1 MYLLSYRERGHHR
14 PQQYW
19 ERGRPRPQQT
29 SVPDRSTI
37 FSLLVGSL
45 VVFSLACNVER
56 ARNRVDEKNLPQ
68 VILWAWERPE
78 DLRFLTSS
86 RHGVAFLA
94 QTLVLKKDEVIYKP
108 RRQPLKLAPATRAIA
123 VTRIESTKSNG
134 DRPSLSAVQRAKLVH
149 LIRETLKLP
158 AVWAIQIDFDA
169 VTSERQ
175 FYRMLLTDLRSN
187 LPDDT
192 PLSMTA
198 LASFCLGD
206 RWIKDLPVDEAIPM
220 AFRMGT
226 DSPKIR
232 SLLEEGND
240 FRGELC
246 RRSYGI
252 ALDEPLNAKF
262 DGTRRVYAFNTRS
275 WRPEDLQLLEARL
288 QK

>member
-1 MYLLSYRERGHHR
+1 MIGSAKPNALFASILMLA
-14 PQQYW
+14 
-19 ERGRPRPQQT
+19 
-29 SVPDRSTI
+29 
-37 FSLLVGSL
+37 SLP
-45 VVFSLACNVER
+45 CKVER
-56 ARNRVDEKNLPQ
+56 TRNRVDEKNLPP

-94 QTLVLKKDEVIYKP
+94 QTLVLKRDEVIHKP

-123 VTRIESTKSNG
+123 VTRIESTKSTG
-134 DRPSLSAVQRAKLVH
+134 DRPSLSTTQRAKLVQ
-149 LIRETLKLP
+149 LIQETLKLP
-158 AVWAIQIDFDA
+158 AVWAVQIDFDA

-175 FYRMLLTDLRSN
+175 FYRTLLEDLRSK

-206 RWIKDLPVDEAIPM
+206 RWIRDLPVDEAIPM
-220 AFRMGT
+220 AFRMGV
-226 DSPKIR
+226 DSPKIK

-252 ALDEPLNAKF
+252 ALDEPLNAKL
-262 DGTRRVYAFNTRS
+262 DSTRRVYAFNARA
-275 WRPEDLQLLEARL
+275 WRPDDLQLLEARL

>member
-1 MYLLSYRERGHHR
+1 MFIGSKPITLLAGLILI
-14 PQQYW
+14 
-19 ERGRPRPQQT
+19 
-29 SVPDRSTI
+29 V
-37 FSLLVGSL
+37 SLP
-45 VVFSLACNVER
+45 CRVER
-56 ARNRVDEKNLPQ
+56 ARNRVDEKKLPPI
-68 VILWAWERPE
+68 VLWAWERPE

-94 QTLVLKKDEVIYKP
+94 QTLVLKADEVVHKP

-123 VTRIESTKSNG
+123 VTRIESLKTTG
-134 DRPSLSAVQRAKLVH
+134 ERPVLSDSQRAKLVN
-149 LIRETLKLP
+149 LIYNTLKLP

-169 VTSERQ
+169 VTSERV
-175 FYRMLLTDLRSN
+175 FYRSLLEELRSK
-187 LPDDT
+187 LPDDI
-192 PLSMTA
+192 PLSITA

-226 DSPKIR
+226 DSKKIK

-240 FRGELC
+240 FRSELC

-252 ALDEPLNAKF
+252 ALDEPLKANFAAV
-262 DGTRRVYAFNTRS
+262 RRVYAFNSRS
-275 WRPEDLQLLEARL
+275 WTPEDLQLLEARL